1 MAWRAIDVS
10 TSGGWIAAAT
20 VHPWQLRWYVSL
32 LGGPKSF
39 RGSASVTKGGV
50 KLAVTARWPREREDK
65 ILRESRWLESVLG
78 CAVRGWRELVDAI
91 NWRWVLKKVEELVD
105 ELKPLMGSKK
115 MDNAER
121 EWLARRM
128 LSELALLAHFAE
140 ARRGMDAD
148 KWREERIKRLAEAV
162 EALSNG
168 RIGGDNADSLALTII
183 RYAEGYK
190 KETEERIKNIAE
202 KVGLSR
208 EELWGVVKRVFSGEN
223 PYAYYLAR
231 YCAWDAVVRKFVE
244 PALELIMLDKALNN
258 EFDRE
263 EARLRFGE
271 MYATA
276 VAGDG
281 TVGRR
286 RVGLTVGGE
295 LGGGAALLRLATL
308 HLFNQ
313 LLSNELKFNMQVYV
327 ERGVYYIAA
336 YGENAA
342 GLMRLLAVSAPSAS
356 GWYLSPK
363 FKKFVEEARV
373 EVQVDNIR
381 LTKGGGAADLTISET
396 GVAIKY
402 NVYLSKAIL
411 LNFESTDRGRAEL
424 AARLLKL
431 AGVDAEVK
439 RKGDEDIWRVIA
451 YTDVLA
457 AGRKELRKALAEI
470 VRKAIAGGW
479 VDARKAEGWLEK
491 LKGGVTLREGWPKY
505 EVGLSGS
512 GTLVVRFGSTNP
524 DSIARERQRFRAMG
538 LKEGRHFSVK
548 MPEEGRNG
556 YVYIRREGLVYA
568 AWLSVHGSGRQRE
581 LAAEFIRH
589 ILDRAREEGED
600 VRRKAEEVV
609 EESKGLSNTK

>member
-1 MAWRAIDVS
+1 M
-10 TSGGWIAAAT
+10 
-20 VHPWQLRWYVSL
+20 
-32 LGGPKSF
+32 
-39 RGSASVTKGGV
+39 
-50 KLAVTARWPREREDK
+50 
-65 ILRESRWLESVLG
+65 
-78 CAVRGWRELVDAI
+78 
-91 NWRWVLKKVEELVD
+91 
-105 ELKPLMGSKK
+105 
-115 MDNAER
+115 
-121 EWLARRM
+121 
-128 LSELALLAHFAE
+128 
-140 ARRGMDAD
+140 
-148 KWREERIKRLAEAV
+148 
-162 EALSNG
+162 
-168 RIGGDNADSLALTII
+168 
-183 RYAEGYK
+183 
-190 KETEERIKNIAE
+190 
-202 KVGLSR
+202 
-208 EELWGVVKRVFSGEN
+208 
-223 PYAYYLAR
+223 
-231 YCAWDAVVRKFVE
+231 VRKFVE

-281 TVGRR
+281 SVEPN
-286 RVGLTVGGE
+286 RVVLAVGGG
-295 LGGGAALLRLATL
+295 LGGGAALLRLAAL
-308 HLFNQ
+308 HLLNQ
-313 LLSNELKFNMQVYV
+313 LLSDELKFNVRIYV
-327 ERGVYYIAA
+327 GEGRYYIITAR
-336 YGENAA
+336 GENAA
-342 GLMRLLAVSAPSAS
+342 RFMRLLAVSAPSA
-356 GWYLSPK
+356 GGGYLSDK
-363 FKKFVEEARV
+363 FNGFVKEARV
-373 EVQVDNIR
+373 EVRLDENSIR
-381 LTKGGGAADLTISET
+381 LTDGGNVAADLTISEGGT
-396 GVAIKY
+396 AVKY
-402 NVYLSKAIL
+402 KVYLRKEVVLQFVSA
-411 LNFESTDRGRAEL
+411 DRNSVEL
-424 AARLLKL
+424 AALLLKL

-589 ILDRAREEGED
+589 ILDRAREGGED